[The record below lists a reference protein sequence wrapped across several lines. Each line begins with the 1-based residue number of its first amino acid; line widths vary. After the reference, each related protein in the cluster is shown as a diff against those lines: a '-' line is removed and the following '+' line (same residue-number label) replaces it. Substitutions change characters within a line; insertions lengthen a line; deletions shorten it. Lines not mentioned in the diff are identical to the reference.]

1 MIDNKQ
7 TAKHL
12 IALLGAELLGKM
24 FTETLSQ
31 EEIKEIYTLSKAHDL
46 AHVAGDALARAGLL
60 RGEAVKAFQKW
71 QYLALYR
78 YQRVAYELSEL
89 RRVLCEEKIPFM
101 PLKGTVLREHYPDPA
116 MRTSVDIDILV
127 RPEHLERVKNLLI
140 EKLSYRF
147 DVAEG
152 HDIGFFAP
160 SELHVEIHFALCDE
174 NDKRTLALGSPWES
188 ASLKDGSDYE
198 YEMTNEFFYAYA
210 MAHAAKH
217 FYVGGCGIRPF
228 MDMVVMRNAMP
239 CDKETLEK
247 LYEKTGLTAF
257 AEYAEK
263 LCDYWFFGADSDETI
278 LFMEEYLLA
287 GGAYGTLEGY
297 VASIQGDKGGAYY
310 FWRKLFL
317 PYKSMKKQFPVL
329 EKCPIL
335 LPFCHVARWFAIVF
349 SSRRQ
354 KAAAQMKASQSL
366 DGEKTKKIVN
376 LQRKLK
382 LDERLK

>member
-1 MIDNKQ
+1 MNNMK
-7 TAKHL
+7 TARHL
-12 IALLGAELLGKM
+12 IALLGAELLGKE
-24 FTETLSQ
+24 FGEVLS
-31 EEIKEIYTLSKAHDL
+31 EDEIREIYRLSKAHDL
-46 AHVAGDALARAGLL
+46 AHIAGDALSRAGLL
-60 RGEAVKAFQKW
+60 QGEAVKAFQKW

-78 YQRVAYELSEL
+78 YQRVMHELSEL
-89 RRVLCEEKIPFM
+89 RRLFCEEQISFM

-127 RPEHLERVKNLLI
+127 HPEDLARVKALLI

-147 DVAEG
+147 DLEEG

-174 NDKRTLALGSPWES
+174 NDKRTLSLGDPWANAHIKEGT
-188 ASLKDGSDYE
+188 DFE

-228 MDMVVMRNAMP
+228 MDMVVMRSKMP
-239 CDKETLEK
+239 CDEDKLK
-247 LYEKTGLTAF
+247 ALYEKAGLTAF
-257 AEYAEK
+257 AAHAEA
-263 LCDYWFFGADSDETI
+263 LCDFWFFGAEADETL
-278 LFMEEYLLA
+278 LFMEEYLLE
-287 GGAYGTLEGY
+287 GGAFGTVEGY

-310 FWRKLFL
+310 FWRKVFL

-349 SSRRQ
+349 TSRPRP
-354 KAAAQMKASQSL
+354 
-366 DGEKTKKIVN
+366 
-376 LQRKLK
+376 
-382 LDERLK
+382 

>member
-1 MIDNKQ
+1 MSNTT
-7 TAKHL
+7 TARHL
-12 IALLGAELLGKM
+12 IALLGAELLGKE
-24 FTETLSQ
+24 FSETLTLD
-31 EEIKEIYTLSKAHDL
+31 EIKAIYTLAKAHDL
-46 AHVAGDALARAGLL
+46 AHIAGDALSRAGLL
-60 RGEAVKAFQKW
+60 TGEAVKAFQKW

-78 YQRVAYELSEL
+78 YQRLSYEISEL
-89 RRVLCEEKIPFM
+89 RRVLSEEKIAFM

-127 RPEHLERVKNLLI
+127 HPEDLERVKTLLI

-147 DVAEG
+147 DVEEG

-174 NDKRTLALGSPWES
+174 NDSRTISLGDPWEN
-188 ASLKDGSDYE
+188 ATLKAGSDFE

-228 MDMVVMRNAMP
+228 MDMVVMRDRMP
-239 CDKETLEK
+239 CDADKLK
-247 LYEKTGLTAF
+247 ALYEKSGLTAY
-257 AEYAEK
+257 ADYAEK
-263 LCDYWFFGADSDETI
+263 LCDYWFFEAEADETV
-278 LFMEEYLLA
+278 LAMEDYLLA
-287 GGAYGTLEGY
+287 GGAFGTLEGY
-297 VASIQGDKGGAYY
+297 VASVQGDKGGAYY
-310 FWRKLFL
+310 FWRKVFL
-317 PYKSMKKQFPVL
+317 PYKSMKKQYPVL

-349 SSRRQ
+349 TSRRK

-366 DGEKTKKIVN
+366 DREKTKQIVA
-376 LQRKLK
+376 LQKKLK
-382 LDERLK
+382 LE